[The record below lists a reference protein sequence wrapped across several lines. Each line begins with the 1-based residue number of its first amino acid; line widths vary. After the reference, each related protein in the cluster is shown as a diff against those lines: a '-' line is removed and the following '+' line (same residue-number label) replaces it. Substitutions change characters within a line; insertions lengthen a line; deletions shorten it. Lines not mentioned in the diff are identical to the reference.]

1 MGWNHQVDSI
11 IKDLLWSFPKYP
23 STFPIV
29 CLHLSGQGKVTQ
41 FFGMEGERAPKRLG
55 FEAVGRSL
63 SAICWPFSCIALY
76 QSPWATYIYIRMYL
90 IYDYNYNP
98 QIITIIA
105 DMFSYT
111 SICLAM
117 MDRTN
122 IWYIFMIYI
131 YTYIFM
137 KWRFYDELIVLYKTF
152 KKTPFMPYNLLS
164 KLCPLAWSTAW
175 ICDSNSNPS

>member
-1 MGWNHQVDSI
+1 MKFSKI
-11 IKDLLWSFPKYP
+11 P
-23 STFPIV
+23 
-29 CLHLSGQGKVTQ
+29 LHLSHRLPSPLRPRQSHSVLWHGR
-41 FFGMEGERAPKRLG
+41 RASS
-55 FEAVGRSL
+55 ETVGLRSGWSFVISYL
-63 SAICWPFSCIALY
+63 LTLFVYCLVSITL
-76 QSPWATYIYIRMYL
+76 ATYIYIRMYL

-98 QIITIIA
+98 QIITIVA
-105 DMFSYT
+105 DMFPILPFAWLWWIEQIYGIYS
-111 SICLAM
+111 
-117 MDRTN
+117 
-122 IWYIFMIYI
+122 WYIYI